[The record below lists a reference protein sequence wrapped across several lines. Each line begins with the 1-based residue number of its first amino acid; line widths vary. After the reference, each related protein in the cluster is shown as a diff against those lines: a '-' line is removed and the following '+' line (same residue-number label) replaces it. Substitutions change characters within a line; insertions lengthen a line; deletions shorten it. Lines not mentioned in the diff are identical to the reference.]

1 MESDKTERLL
11 NEIGLAI
18 LASTEYAQRPMLLYA
33 ELDFNM
39 IGQSIFIDLG
49 NNILYHWGGQRLS
62 YMLLDLWESSDPEK
76 RWAEIEYVIRDGR
89 FEVSF
94 IYPEDIDAGIDS
106 FDRRDRIVEKYFGE
120 KPIHYPPLPTIDN
133 YSFDL

>member
-1 MESDKTERLL
+1 MESEEP
-11 NEIGLAI
+11 EII
-18 LASTEYAQRPMLLYA
+18 LSKIGEILSRDPDYPGVPTLLYA

-39 IGQSIFIDLG
+39 VGQSIFIDLG
-49 NNILYHWGGQRLS
+49 NHILYRWGGHELT
-62 YMLLDLWESSDPEK
+62 YILLDLWGLADPEK